1 MRFRVMAKVVE
12 LGGIQQNS
20 RSEIFE
26 HSQEEEARKHY
37 SEVAKRI
44 RGSNVYHFQQAILE
58 RERGDGTWERIDQL
72 TKEQL
77 R

>member
-1 MRFRVMAKVVE
+1 MRFRVMAKVAA
-12 LGGIQQNS
+12 LGGIQQKS
-20 RSEIFE
+20 PAEIFE
-26 HSQEEEARKHY
+26 QSQELEARKLY

-44 RGSNVYHFQQAILE
+44 RSSHMDDFQQAILE

>member
-1 MRFRVMAKVVE
+1 MRFRVMARVAA
-12 LGGIQQNS
+12 LGDIQQNI
-20 RSEIFE
+20 RAEIFE
-26 HSQEEEARKHY
+26 HFQEQEARKHY

-44 RGSNVYHFQQAILE
+44 RGSHVYEFQQAVLE

>member
-1 MRFRVMAKVVE
+1 MRFRVMAKVAA

-20 RSEIFE
+20 RAEIFE
-26 HSQEEEARKHY
+26 QSQELEARKQY

-44 RGSNVYHFQQAILE
+44 RSSHMYDFQQVILE

-72 TKEQL
+72 TTEQL